1 MFIFSSYD
9 MNKMRIVSLCAEHVN
24 AYAKYR
30 WLFLL
35 LQLTSL
41 KIIVGSFY
49 RSQKLF
55 DWEVDMVVLDC

>member
-9 MNKMRIVSLCAEHVN
+9 MNKMRIFSLCAENVN

-49 RSQKLF
+49 RSLKLF
-55 DWEVDMVVLDC
+55 NW